1 MKRGKRLLLLLLLL
15 VLAVAFYLA
24 ATFIAKEAEDTET
37 EPEETTITVVD
48 TIVSKVTSFSYK
60 TPDREIGILK
70 EDGTYTYTPDPTF
83 PLDQIVASDILKGVT
98 EIVFTRKLE
107 GDDLDLAEYGLDE
120 PSIVIEAAYSDE
132 TPAVILKLGDYN
144 KHADIYYCDIGDG
157 AVYLLAADF
166 LDTFDVDQ
174 EDLLQDEYIKE
185 KPDDI
190 DCITEIEVVFRDGSG
205 FTYTPEEVEI
215 PAETTGSGETS
226 ASSTPKT
233 DLVWSKTLLDGTAVE
248 GDFTEKAELLYK
260 QMFEVKLEG
269 WAAYNV
275 TGKEAL
281 GAYGLA
287 EPAVKVTVRYEDT
300 VIIAGDEN
308 TSNVTQVLEKV
319 MGFLIGDL
327 LPAENTDS
335 ETAETEETAETAEPA
350 EADATEEE
358 SKPQRYFMLEGG
370 KIVYILDEANLS
382 AALS

>member
-205 FTYTPEEVEI
+205 FTYTPEEVEL

-226 ASSTPKT
+226 ASSTP
-233 DLVWSKTLLDGTAVE
+233 
-248 GDFTEKAELLYK
+248 
-260 QMFEVKLEG
+260 
-269 WAAYNV
+269 
-275 TGKEAL
+275 
-281 GAYGLA
+281 
-287 EPAVKVTVRYEDT
+287 
-300 VIIAGDEN
+300 
-308 TSNVTQVLEKV
+308 
-319 MGFLIGDL
+319 
-327 LPAENTDS
+327 
-335 ETAETEETAETAEPA
+335 
-350 EADATEEE
+350 
-358 SKPQRYFMLEGG
+358 
-370 KIVYILDEANLS
+370 
-382 AALS
+382 